1 MQSRT
6 SDLQW
11 SQLQRIDQ
19 SRSTSTQEQWL
30 SVCVDDSITNFEQ
43 RQENDSEPILSGTT
57 ISSWIIGK
65 AAKMPKWSQNQSVF

>member
-11 SQLQRIDQ
+11 NQLQRRDQ

-30 SVCVDDSITNFEQ
+30 SACIDDSITNFEQ
-43 RQENDSEPILSGTT
+43 HQENDSEPILSGT
-57 ISSWIIGK
+57 IVDYRKSCK
-65 AAKMPKWSQNQSVF
+65 DA